1 MLALLMIERSRIES
15 SPLYNH
21 DLAPATPAQRHWS
34 TYNFAALWVSMSVN
48 ILTYMLAAS
57 LIQGGMNWK
66 QAVATVFIGNT
77 IVLIPMLLNS
87 HPGAKYGIPFPVLA
101 RASFGVLGANIA
113 AVLRA
118 LVACG
123 WFGIQAWIGGEA
135 ISTLLAVL
143 FSGWKNFPHG
153 TAVCF
158 FIFFLFNL
166 ALVLNGIEYIRVLQG
181 ISAPILLGVGLLLL
195 GWAYHTAGG
204 FGPMFSVP
212 SRFTTFPDFLKFLIP
227 ALNGTVGFWATVSLN
242 IPDFTRFA
250 RNQRE
255 QVIGQALALP
265 TTMTLY
271 AFVGIV
277 VTSATVVI
285 YGTAIWDP
293 VQLLSRFHSPVA
305 VVISL
310 VAILLAPL
318 NVNIGANVV
327 SPANDFS
334 NLWPR
339 KINFRTGG
347 IITCFMGIALMPWKL
362 MSDYGTFI
370 LGWLGS
376 YAAFLGPV
384 AGIMIC
390 DYFVIRSRVLVVDD
404 LYLYPSRRADTPS
417 KGYNATF
424 TAVKGDKASATAL
437 KGHGFSRAA
446 IDKTDAPLGAE
457 GKPGLYEYSRGFNW
471 LAMIAL
477 ALGAATALVG
487 LVFPP
492 LRILYAYSWFVG
504 FAVSFVAYYAL
515 MKGSGLGRGTA

>member
-1 MLALLMIERSRIES
+1 
-15 SPLYNH
+15 
-21 DLAPATPAQRHWS
+21 
-34 TYNFAALWVSMSVN
+34 
-48 ILTYMLAAS
+48 
-57 LIQGGMNWK
+57 
-66 QAVATVFIGNT
+66 
-77 IVLIPMLLNS
+77 MLLNS
-87 HPGAKYGIPFPVLA
+87 HPGARYGIPFPVLA
-101 RASFGVLGANIA
+101 RASFGVLGANFA

-123 WFGIQAWIGGEA
+123 WFGIQTWIGGEA
-135 ISTLLAVL
+135 INTLISLLARAGQKVTAQHRDL
-143 FSGWKNFPHG
+143 LHG
-153 TAVCF
+153 
-158 FIFFLFNL
+158 LL
-166 ALVLNGIEYIRVLQG
+166 ADQSRCHSQRHRIHS
-181 ISAPILLGVGLLLL
+181 ISARNQRAYSAGRRSPAARLGLQSG
-195 GWAYHTAGG
+195 GG
-204 FGPMFSVP
+204 FGPMLSAH
-212 SRFTTFPDFLKFLIP
+212 SRFTNFSDFLKFLIP

-250 RNQRE
+250 KSQRQ
-255 QVIGQALALP
+255 QVIGQALGLP

-271 AFVGIV
+271 SLIGIL

-310 VAILLAPL
+310 LAILLATL

-362 MSDYGTFI
+362 LSDYGTFI
-370 LGWLGS
+370 FGWLGG

-390 DYFVIRSRVLVVDD
+390 DYFVIRRRVLVVDD
-404 LYLYPSRRADTPS
+404 LYLR
-417 KGYNATF
+417 GG
-424 TAVKGDKASATAL
+424 V
-437 KGHGFSRAA
+437 
-446 IDKTDAPLGAE
+446 
-457 GKPGLYEYSRGFNW
+457 YEYSRGFNW
-471 LAMIAL
+471 RAVLAL
-477 ALGAATALVG
+477 ALGAGTALVG
-487 LVFPP
+487 LVISP

-504 FAVSFVAYYAL
+504 FAVSFVAYLAL
-515 MKGSGLGRGTA
+515 MNFQRKTGRRRTDQ

>member
-1 MLALLMIERSRIES
+1 MTAPEIQFRIEA

-21 DLAPATPAQRHWS
+21 DLAPTSTQQRHWG
-34 TYNFAALWVSMSVN
+34 TYNFAALWISMSVN

-66 QAVATVFIGNT
+66 QAIATIFLGNV
-77 IVLIPMLLNS
+77 IVLAPMLLNS

-101 RASFGVLGANIA
+101 RASFGVFGANVA

-123 WFGIQAWIGGEA
+123 WFGIQTWIGGEA
-135 ISTLLAVL
+135 INSLLTTLVPA
-143 FSGWKNFPHG
+143 WKTFPHG
-153 TAVCF
+153 AAVCF
-158 FIFFLFNL
+158 FVFWLINL
-166 ALVLNGIEYIRVLQG
+166 AVVVKGIEYIRMLQG

-195 GWAYHTAGG
+195 TWAYRTAGG

-212 SRFTTFPDFLKFLIP
+212 SRFSNFSEFLKFLIP

-255 QVIGQALALP
+255 QIIGQALALP

-277 VTSATVVI
+277 VTSATVVN

-293 VQLLSRFHSPVA
+293 VQLLSRFHSPIAVA
-305 VVISL
+305 ISL
-310 VAILLAPL
+310 VAILLATL

-334 NLWPR
+334 NIWPR
-339 KINFRTGG
+339 RISFRTGG
-347 IITCFMGIALMPWKL
+347 VITCFMGMAMMPWKL
-362 MSDYGTFI
+362 LANYKTFI
-370 LGWLGS
+370 LGWLSG
-376 YAAFLGPV
+376 YAAFLGPI

-390 DYFVIRSRVLVVDD
+390 DYFLIRRRVLQIDD
-404 LYLYPSRRADTPS
+404 LYVRN
-417 KGYNATF
+417 G
-424 TAVKGDKASATAL
+424 V
-437 KGHGFSRAA
+437 
-446 IDKTDAPLGAE
+446 
-457 GKPGLYEYSRGFNW
+457 YEYSHGFNW
-471 LAMIAL
+471 RAIVAL
-477 ALGAATALVG
+477 ALGAGTALVG
-487 LVFPP
+487 LELSS
-492 LRILYAYSWFVG
+492 LRALYDYSWFVG
-504 FAVSFVAYYAL
+504 FMVSFATYYA
-515 MKGSGLGRGTA
+515 MMRFQREVVFVPQQAR

>member
-1 MLALLMIERSRIES
+1 MSIAEPSRSQSRIES
-15 SPLYNH
+15 SPLYNA
-21 DLAPATPAQRHWS
+21 DLAPASAAQRHWG
-34 TYNFAALWVSMSVN
+34 TYNYAALWISMSVN

-66 QAVATVFIGNT
+66 QAVTTTFIGNV
-77 IVLIPMLLNS
+77 IVLVPMLLNS

-101 RASFGVLGANIA
+101 RASFGVLGANVA

-123 WFGIQAWIGGEA
+123 WFGIQTWIGGEA
-135 ISTLLAVL
+135 VSTLISVLAPGWAHFTYGPAICFFAFWLINLAVIL
-143 FSGWKNFPHG
+143 K
-153 TAVCF
+153 
-158 FIFFLFNL
+158 
-166 ALVLNGIEYIRVLQG
+166 GIEYIRFLQG
-181 ISAPILLGVGLLLL
+181 ISAPVLLAVGLLLL
-195 GWAYHTAGG
+195 GWAYHAAGG
-204 FGPMFSVP
+204 FGPMLSAP
-212 SRFTTFPDFLKFLIP
+212 SRFKDFPDFLKFLIP

-250 RNQRE
+250 HNQRE

-293 VQLLSRFHSPVA
+293 VQLLSRFHSPIA

-310 VAILLAPL
+310 VAILLATL

-339 KINFRTGG
+339 GISFRTGG

-362 MSDYGTFI
+362 LANYKTFI
-370 LGWLGS
+370 LGWLGG

-390 DYFVIRSRVLVVDD
+390 DYFVIRRRELQLED
-404 LYLYPSRRADTPS
+404 LYLR
-417 KGYNATF
+417 G
-424 TAVKGDKASATAL
+424 
-437 KGHGFSRAA
+437 
-446 IDKTDAPLGAE
+446 GA
-457 GKPGLYEYSRGFNW
+457 YEYRHGFNW
-471 LAMIAL
+471 LAIVAL
-477 ALGAATALVG
+477 AAGAGTALVG
-487 LVFPP
+487 LVVPSLRP
-492 LRILYAYSWFVG
+492 LYDYSWFVG
-504 FAVSFVAYYAL
+504 FAVSFGAYYGL
-515 MKGSGLGRGTA
+515 MKTQPAANLAEST